1 MGAARWQTAKCDRI
15 PLQENMISQ
24 FDMKHWWKIWKQTLD
39 PVTLYF
45 TCGPRLETITSN
57 LICHQKYGAI
67 SEH

>member
-39 PVTLYF
+39 SVTLYLWPSSENDYF
-45 TCGPRLETITSN
+45 KAN
-57 LICHQKYGAI
+57 LSPEIWCDF
-67 SEH
+67 